1 MRAEDKQL
9 ISEVLLDYPD
19 LRMFIREGNWNT
31 FWKELRKISFGANS
45 KNKYHDV
52 YAIFILT
59 FGELHIGKVPHLFPI
74 WSFYKRKDLG
84 NLIIPEGIRTLG
96 NSCFKE
102 ATFDSIK
109 LPSTLKE
116 IEYQVFFESNLSEI
130 VLPDKLEIISSEVFS
145 NTNLS
150 KINLPKRLKS
160 IGTGCF
166 SNCNMS
172 EITVPESVEYLNH
185 WCFWNMCHGKDI
197 IVNLPKK
204 WSKKLPL
211 VKGALGI
218 DDDSK
223 PQKNK
228 NQWIFE
234 GIGLGY
240 SITVNF
246 Y

>member
-1 MRAEDKQL
+1 MRAKDKQL
-9 ISEVLLDYPD
+9 INEVLLDYPD
-19 LRMFIREGNWNT
+19 LRIFIREGNWST

-45 KNKYHDV
+45 KNKYHDA

-59 FGELHIGKVPHLFPI
+59 FGELHIGKVPDLFPI
-74 WSFYKRKDLG
+74 WSFYKQKDLG
-84 NLIIPEGIRTLG
+84 NLIIPEGIKTLG
-96 NSCFKE
+96 NDCFRE
-102 ATFDSIK
+102 AAFDSIK
-109 LPSTLKE
+109 LPATLKK
-116 IEYQVFFESNLSEI
+116 IEGESFLNSNLSEI
-130 VLPDKLEIISSEVFS
+130 VLPDKLEIISFRAFS

-150 KINLPKRLKS
+150 EINLPKRLKT
-160 IGTGCF
+160 IGDRCF
-166 SNCNMS
+166 RNCNIS
-172 EITVPESVEYLNH
+172 EITIPESVEELGLYCLA
-185 WCFWNMCHGKDI
+185 NMCKDKDI

-204 WSKKLPL
+204 WSRKLPL

-223 PQKNK
+223 PQKSKNK
-228 NQWIFE
+228 WVFE